1 MYTFFS
7 IVFGLI
13 WAVASFLLLFKV
25 WDVLGPIV
33 LGISKNHIV
42 QAAALVITYIVIFG
56 VPAWCWVKLFGGPA
70 AGTARPRHD
79 SAPAHP
85 RPRRRAPSSWAMRR
99 AGRTRFSA
107 FEKSDLSNSE
117 SSRGKS
123 TIFKISVDA

>member
-42 QAAALVITYIVIFG
+42 QALAMNPRPPILDRCGGRRRHGPCVEQAEPVFQHLRKATCQILK
-56 VPAWCWVKLFGGPA
+56 VPVGSQQFSKFPSTPKLPHTVEAGPYPA
-70 AGTARPRHD
+70 AADH
-79 SAPAHP
+79 A
-85 RPRRRAPSSWAMRR
+85 
-99 AGRTRFSA
+99 
-107 FEKSDLSNSE
+107 
-117 SSRGKS
+117 
-123 TIFKISVDA
+123 

>member
-25 WDVLGPIV
+25 WDV

-56 VPAWCWVKLFGGPA
+56 VPAWCWVKLFG
-70 AGTARPRHD
+70 
-79 SAPAHP
+79 
-85 RPRRRAPSSWAMRR
+85 
-99 AGRTRFSA
+99 
-107 FEKSDLSNSE
+107 
-117 SSRGKS
+117 
-123 TIFKISVDA
+123 

>member
-7 IVFGLI
+7 TVFGLI

-56 VPAWCWVKLFGGPA
+56 VPAWCWVKLFG
-70 AGTARPRHD
+70 
-79 SAPAHP
+79 
-85 RPRRRAPSSWAMRR
+85 
-99 AGRTRFSA
+99 
-107 FEKSDLSNSE
+107 
-117 SSRGKS
+117 
-123 TIFKISVDA
+123 

>member
-56 VPAWCWVKLFGGPA
+56 VRARPSSTDA
-70 AGTARPRHD
+70 AGAVVMGH
-79 SAPAHP
+79 A
-85 RPRRRAPSSWAMRR
+85 
-99 AGRTRFSA
+99 
-107 FEKSDLSNSE
+107 
-117 SSRGKS
+117 SSRPNPFFS
-123 TIFKISVDA
+123 I

>member
-42 QAAALVITYIVIFG
+42 QAAALVIIG
-56 VPAWCWVKLFGGPA
+56 VPAWCWVKLFG
-70 AGTARPRHD
+70 
-79 SAPAHP
+79 
-85 RPRRRAPSSWAMRR
+85 
-99 AGRTRFSA
+99 
-107 FEKSDLSNSE
+107 
-117 SSRGKS
+117 
-123 TIFKISVDA
+123 

>member
-56 VPAWCWVKLFGGPA
+56 VPAWCWVLDRCGGRRRHGPCVEQAEPVFQHLRKATCQILKVPVGSQQFSKFPSTPKLPHTVEAGPYPA
-70 AGTARPRHD
+70 AADH
-79 SAPAHP
+79 A
-85 RPRRRAPSSWAMRR
+85 
-99 AGRTRFSA
+99 
-107 FEKSDLSNSE
+107 
-117 SSRGKS
+117 
-123 TIFKISVDA
+123 

>member
-7 IVFGLI
+7 FVFGLI

-56 VPAWCWVKLFGGPA
+56 VPAWCWVKLFGVTPDGKGPSLA
-70 AGTARPRHD
+70 F
-79 SAPAHP
+79 APALP
-85 RPRRRAPSSWAMRR
+85 LGSGGRFSTGFSRRRR
-99 AGRTRFSA
+99 
-107 FEKSDLSNSE
+107 E
-117 SSRGKS
+117 RGA
-123 TIFKISVDA
+123 IFII

>member
-42 QAAALVITYIVIFG
+42 QAAALVITYIDLG
-56 VPAWCWVKLFGGPA
+56 VPPGTGELFG
-70 AGTARPRHD
+70 
-79 SAPAHP
+79 
-85 RPRRRAPSSWAMRR
+85 
-99 AGRTRFSA
+99 
-107 FEKSDLSNSE
+107 
-117 SSRGKS
+117 
-123 TIFKISVDA
+123 